1 MPGLKSGSKSRV
13 KVRDWWQLRSK
24 KPEQFHPTNSPPF
37 LGPLAGLFK
46 SFLIFIINDSM
57 YDPIPKWIPTVRTVS
72 SCAAL
77 DYSIDSI

>member
-1 MPGLKSGSKSRV
+1 MPDLKSGSRSRV

-24 KPEQFHPTNSPPF
+24 KPEQFHATNSPPF
-37 LGPLAGLFK
+37 LGPLVGLFK
-46 SFLIFIINDSM
+46 SFLISIINDSM
-57 YDPIPKWIPTVRTVS
+57 FDQIPKWIPTVRTFS